1 MNTALLVVDVQ
12 NDYFRNGNM
21 ELVGSLE
28 ASENIRSLLDSF
40 RKKGKPVLH
49 VQHVASRE
57 GATFFR
63 PGTRGV
69 EIHENAAPIDGEP
82 IIVKNYPNGFRKTE
96 LHQICMEKGI
106 TGLVIVGMM
115 THMCIDTTVR
125 AAFDLGYECT
135 VISDCC
141 STRDLSFRDET
152 IPSKSVQ
159 ASFLAALHGTFANVI
174 TMEEYARNHAMSG

>member
-1 MNTALLVVDVQ
+1 MKTALLVVDVQ
-12 NDYFRNGNM
+12 KDYFRNGNM

-28 ASENIRSLLDSF
+28 ASENIRSALDSF
-40 RKKGKPVLH
+40 RKNGMPILH
-49 VQHVASRE
+49 VQHVALME

-63 PGTRGV
+63 QGTKGV
-69 EIHENAAPIDGEP
+69 EIHENASPMEGEP
-82 IIVKNYPNGFRKTE
+82 IIVKNYPNSFRKTE
-96 LHQICMEKGI
+96 LQHICMEKGI
-106 TGLVIVGMM
+106 TGLIIVGMM

-141 STRDLSFRDET
+141 STKDLSFKDEI
-152 IPSKSVQ
+152 IPAKSVQ

-174 TMEEYARNHAMSG
+174 TMEEYTRNHVVYG